1 VNLSSQIVLSHPIV
15 DAVLNRYREDLGADL
30 QAYRNHVYRSLNYH
44 QLLLDSVVPDSAA
57 LAWAVHDLGIWTA
70 NTFDYL
76 EKSADLALPFA
87 SEFGITD
94 VAGVRRMV
102 TEHHRLRSAGDE
114 LTETFRVADRIDVSR
129 GILAGRIG
137 RSSVKAVVAE
147 LPYLGFHAF
156 LVRGLTRYAVHNPT
170 RPLPMLRW

>member
-1 VNLSSQIVLSHPIV
+1 MPSHIVLTHPIV
-15 DAVLNRYREDLGADL
+15 DAVLDRHRQDLGADL
-30 QAYRNHVYRSLNYH
+30 QAYRNHVYRSLNYY
-44 QLLLDSVVPDSAA
+44 QLLLDRAVPDTAA

-87 SEFGITD
+87 GEFGITD
-94 VAGVRRMV
+94 IAGVRRMV

-114 LTETFRVADRIDVSR
+114 LAETFRVADRIDVSR
-129 GILAGRIG
+129 GLIAGRIS
-137 RSSVKAVVAE
+137 RSSIKAVVAE
-147 LPYLGFHAF
+147 LPYAGFHAF
-156 LVRGLTRYAVHNPT
+156 LVRGLTRYAVRNPT